1 MTIED
6 FRKRMI
12 IILAVLTM
20 LLPFPYMSLVAHAD
34 VGTAMEDFWNG
45 MGGVANVTGPT
56 AFQGQSAGYYTLG
69 NVYLRTP
76 QKRTQ
81 FATLNLP
88 SYRAGCGGIDLF
100 AGSFSFIN
108 SNELIAM
115 MKAIANNA
123 ASFAFQVALETI
135 SPVIAEKIGE
145 LNDLAQKI
153 NSASI
158 NSCETAQ
165 ALVGSVW
172 PRTDRSSK
180 AICEALGTN
189 KGIFSDYAAA
199 RQGCGAKGQRASVLA
214 GATPEERE
222 QIPINKNLT
231 WEAIK
236 KHPILSSD
244 NDLAELFMTIAG
256 TVILRGGASD
266 NDPASMDVYEP
277 KIIDEGIINAL
288 LDGGDVQVHSC
299 DEPSLCLNPARFGK
313 TITIPASRAF
323 RRRIDVLLTGMVT
336 SVRSDTALTQEMI
349 DFLNLST
356 LPVYKFVNVHVAY
369 SGGNAISD
377 LLQYSEILAIDFVF
391 AFLDSAVE
399 DVQDAASYVQGG
411 SSDVLEMWTDRLSES
426 RVNLTRHRTQSGQH
440 LQIALDIV
448 KRVQVL
454 EAFLASNLSSR
465 LAHSVTYSRRL
476 ISR

>member
-1 MTIED
+1 
-6 FRKRMI
+6 MI
-12 IILAVLTM
+12 IKMKMNIAMVLM
-20 LLPFPYMSLVAHAD
+20 LLVMPCFSQMARAD
-34 VGTAMEDFWNG
+34 VATAMEDFWNG

-69 NVYLRTP
+69 NIYLRTP

-165 ALVGSVW
+165 ALVGSIW
-172 PRTDRSSK
+172 PKTDRSSK
-180 AICEALGTN
+180 VICEALGTN

-214 GATPEERE
+214 GASPDERE

-236 KHPILSSD
+236 KHPILSRD
-244 NDLAELFMTIAG
+244 KDLAELFMTIAG
-256 TVILRGGASD
+256 TVILRGGATDSA
-266 NDPASMDVYEP
+266 PASMDVFAP
-277 KIIDEGIINAL
+277 KVIDKGIIKAL
-288 LDGGDVQVHSC
+288 LDGGDVQVHGC
-299 DEPSLCLNPARFGK
+299 DEPVLCLNPSRFGK
-313 TITIPASRAF
+313 TITIPANRAF

-336 SVRSDTALTQEMI
+336 SVRNDTALTREMI

-377 LLQYSEILAIDFVF
+377 LLQYSEILAIDVVF
-391 AFLDSAVE
+391 AFLDSALE

-411 SSDVLEMWTDRLSES
+411 SGNILAMWTDKLSDS
-426 RVNLTRHRTQSGQH
+426 RVNLTRYRVQSGQH

-448 KRVQVL
+448 KRVQLL
-454 EAFLASNLSSR
+454 ESFLASNLSSR